1 MDKYLCQEAL
11 IRLCRKGRIILE
23 ENSLVRCARQV
34 GKSSNIRHLSSY
46 GGQSEF
52 TISNLFQAPHIIQHT
67 DRRLRAEDMI
77 AEGDDG
83 FGGKMGFEGVDQE
96 ICLKQ
101 DAMVEGGN
109 ILISM
114 MMGDEPADSFYLCG
128 CEAIDL

>member
-67 DRRLRAEDMI
+67 DRRL
-77 AEGDDG
+77 
-83 FGGKMGFEGVDQE
+83 
-96 ICLKQ
+96 
-101 DAMVEGGN
+101 
-109 ILISM
+109 
-114 MMGDEPADSFYLCG
+114 
-128 CEAIDL
+128 

>member
-1 MDKYLCQEAL
+1 MSRSIDQTLQE
-11 IRLCRKGRIILE
+11 RKDNPRRKPL
-23 ENSLVRCARQV
+23 LVRGARQV

-46 GGQSEF
+46 GGRVSSLSP
-52 TISNLFQAPHIIQHT
+52 IYSKPPHIIQHT

-101 DAMVEGGN
+101 DAVVEAGN

-128 CEAIDL
+128 CESINF